1 MAKTLPTG
9 HVRVIARKDGDVFYA
24 KLKIPRPDGTVYEPQ
39 RRLGRVWS
47 KRTRPPAGYLTRSM
61 ADARLEAILA
71 GDDPLVNVEPPRAVV
86 TFGEACDEHLRYL
99 AYDKQRKRTYIRD
112 ARSTVNAHLVPEF
125 GRDRP
130 VEEIATEA
138 IEDYRDRLLA
148 AGLSHRTA
156 QKILILLGG
165 ILGRAKRK
173 RWIAANP
180 MDGVDKVTVR
190 RSDEFNVLSIDQ
202 VHAVA
207 QAAGD
212 ALMGALILVAAFTGL
227 RQGELLALRWRH
239 LDFANRILHVR
250 RNLPGGVDE
259 EDTPKSHRIRS
270 VPLSDQAIVAL
281 DGLSRREHFA
291 GPDDLVFASGVGGH
305 LLADD
310 VRDAFYA
317 ALDAAGLAHLRY
329 EEPPSDDNPDGVKRE
344 DAIVFH
350 DLRHTF
356 GTMCAAKGIDVV
368 KIQKWM
374 GHADIQTTMRYL
386 HYVPQH
392 DDAARLTAAFASE
405 SVPPD
410 VPRTAVTVAQPSATR
425 RARAT
430 L

>member
-1 MAKTLPTG
+1 MAKTQATG
-9 HVRVIARKDGDVFYA
+9 HVRVIARKGGDVFYA

-47 KRTRPPAGYLTRSM
+47 KRTRPPAGYLTHSM

-86 TFGEACDEHLRYL
+86 TFGQACDEHLRYL
-99 AYDKQRKRTYIRD
+99 EHDKQRKRTYVRD
-112 ARSTVNAHLVPEF
+112 ARSTINAHLVPEF
-125 GRDRP
+125 GRETP
-130 VEEIATEA
+130 VDEIATEA
-138 IEDYRDRLLA
+138 IEDYRDRLLGG
-148 AGLSHRTA
+148 GLSHRTV

-173 RWIAANP
+173 RWISANP
-180 MDGVDKVTVR
+180 MDGVEKVTVR
-190 RSDEFNVLSIDQ
+190 RSDEFNVLSIEQ

-207 QAAGD
+207 QVAAD

-239 LDFANRILHVR
+239 VDFANRI
-250 RNLPGGVDE
+250 LPGGVDE

-281 DGLSRREHFA
+281 DGLSRREHFTD
-291 GPDDLVFASGVGGH
+291 PDDLVFVNNVGGH

-317 ALDAAGLAHLRY
+317 ALDAAGLGHLRY
-329 EEPPSDDNPDGVKRE
+329 TEPPSEDNPEGVKRD

-410 VPRTAVTVAQPSATR
+410 VPRTADTPV
-425 RARAT
+425 
-430 L
+430 